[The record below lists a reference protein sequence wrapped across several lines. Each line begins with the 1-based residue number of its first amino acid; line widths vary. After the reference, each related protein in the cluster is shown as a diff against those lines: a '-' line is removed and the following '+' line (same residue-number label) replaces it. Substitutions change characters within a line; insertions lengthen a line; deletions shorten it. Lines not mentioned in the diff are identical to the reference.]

1 MTNGSTQMERLA
13 MLPKWDFRPQDV
25 AALLN
30 PAFDGLLLHRA
41 ATGYHQESGT
51 GMPFPIMFLVLPII
65 LHEPTRNRL
74 PAKVTTHL
82 ATWLQD
88 ERDAVLGFGD
98 RTADLVPYTQEAI
111 LFLTSHGLLD
121 FDRKERCVVGKSK
134 FKRGVGNLTASSV
147 ELQACHEAALAVGR
161 WLALSGNP
169 TTLYSL
175 LGIRP

>member
-1 MTNGSTQMERLA
+1 
-13 MLPKWDFRPQDV
+13 MLPNWDSRPQDV

-41 ATGYHQESGT
+41 VSGYKQETGAGT
-51 GMPFPIMFLVLPII
+51 PFPIMFLVLPFI
-65 LHEPTRNRL
+65 LHEPTRQRL

-88 ERDAVLGFGD
+88 ERDAVLGFAD
-98 RTADLVPYTQEAI
+98 RTSDLVPYTQEAI
-111 LFLTSHGLLD
+111 LFLTNHGLLA
-121 FDRKERCVVGKSK
+121 FDDSDVCIPGKAK
-134 FKRGVGNLTASSV
+134 FKNGVGNLTSSSAEV
-147 ELQACHEAALAVGR
+147 QACHKAAYSVGR

>member
-1 MTNGSTQMERLA
+1 
-13 MLPKWDFRPQDV
+13 MLPDWDSRPQDI

-41 ATGYHQESGT
+41 VAGYQQEASMGA
-51 GMPFPIMFLVLPII
+51 PFPVMFLFLPFI
-65 LHEPTRNRL
+65 LHEPTRQRL

-88 ERDAVLGFGD
+88 ERDAVLGFAD

-111 LFLTSHGLLD
+111 LFLTNHGLLD
-121 FDRKERCVVGKSK
+121 FDGDERCVLGKAR
-134 FKRGVGNLTASSV
+134 FKNGVGNLTSSSAEV
-147 ELQACHEAALAVGR
+147 KECHKAALAVGR

-175 LGIRP
+175 MGIRP

>member
-1 MTNGSTQMERLA
+1 MQMEEPA
-13 MLPKWDFRPQDV
+13 MLPDWNSRPQDV

-41 ATGYHQESGT
+41 VTGYYQEAAFGT
-51 GMPFPIMFLVLPII
+51 PFPIMFLILPFV
-65 LHEPTRNRL
+65 LHEPTRLRL

-88 ERDAVLGFGD
+88 ERDALLGFAD
-98 RTADLVPYTQEAI
+98 RATDLVPYTQEAI
-111 LFLTSHGLLD
+111 LFLTSHSLLG
-121 FDRKERCVVGKSK
+121 FDSDERCVLGKAK
-134 FKRGVGNLTASSV
+134 FKQGMGTFTSSSV
-147 ELQACHEAALAVGR
+147 EVEACHKAAHSVGR

>member
-1 MTNGSTQMERLA
+1 
-13 MLPKWDFRPQDV
+13 MLPKWNSRPQDV

-41 ATGYHQESGT
+41 VSGYCQEAGA
-51 GMPFPIMFLVLPII
+51 GAPYPIMFLFLPFI
-65 LHEPTRNRL
+65 LHEPTRQRL

-82 ATWLQD
+82 ATWLQE
-88 ERDAVLGFGD
+88 ERDAVLGFAD
-98 RTADLVPYTQEAI
+98 RATDLVPYTQEAI

-121 FDRKERCVVGKSK
+121 FDNSERCVLGKAK
-134 FKRGVGNLTASSV
+134 FKNGLGNLTSASAEV
-147 ELQACHEAALAVGR
+147 QACHKAALAVGR